1 MSETTQSTV
10 KDFEESTVEDFEEKI
25 RTGGTDENH
34 TPILPAR
41 DEKEAAGDEAV
52 TTMENHTPIAPAR
65 GEGN

>member
-10 KDFEESTVEDFEEKI
+10 QDLDESTVEDFEDEM
-25 RTGGTDENH
+25 RTAGTEENH
-34 TPILPAR
+34 TPILP
-41 DEKEAAGDEAV
+41 EKDGTEAGGDEGV